1 MASIMKI
8 MMSMAL
14 LVIGVNAM
22 SIDECK
28 RTTGCQNQCDLFY
41 RSVACGDCLLQC
53 AYPLST
59 SKIDKRALCF
69 RNCDVARR
77 PHNNCYQ
84 RCIE

>member
-53 AYPLST
+53 AYPLSIQT
-59 SKIDKRALCF
+59 LLFSNTNLLS
-69 RNCDVARR
+69 
-77 PHNNCYQ
+77 YQ
-84 RCIE
+84 H